1 MKKVINKSMFK
12 LSVKVMSDRR
22 GPDLSF
28 DTPRPIFDF
37 ILWPG
42 WANPIH
48 KLDHD

>member
-1 MKKVINKSMFK
+1 MKKVINKSIFK
-12 LSVKVMSDRR
+12 FVLNFMRDTG

-28 DTPRPIFDF
+28 DTPRPKFDF

>member
-12 LSVKVMSDRR
+12 LSVKVISDRR

-28 DTPRPIFDF
+28 DIPRPKFDL
-37 ILWPG
+37 IIWSG
-42 WANPIH
+42 WVKPSH